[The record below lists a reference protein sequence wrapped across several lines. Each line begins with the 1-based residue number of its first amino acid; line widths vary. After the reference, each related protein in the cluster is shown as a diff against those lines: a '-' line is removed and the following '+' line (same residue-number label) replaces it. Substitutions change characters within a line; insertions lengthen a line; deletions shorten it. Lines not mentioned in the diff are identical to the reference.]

1 MFESIFGCFSH
12 LYNFLFVLLND
23 VILPLDFGLVVILD
37 LYLVFFELEDF
48 TWFFLELFFE
58 TSDLLFW
65 IC

>member
-12 LYNFLFVLLND
+12 LYNLLFVLLND

-58 TSDLLFW
+58 TSDLLFR

>member
-58 TSDLLFW
+58 TSDLLFR